1 MSFEISLRHRIG
13 ERDIALDLTSA
24 APLTALVGPSGA
36 GKTTVLNC
44 IAGLARPVAGRIAVS
59 GETLFDSTAGTD
71 LPPERRRAGYVF
83 QDFRLFPHL
92 KVAANLAYGERLARP
107 EGRWIERDEVTG
119 LLGIGHLLGRW
130 PATLS
135 GGEMRRVAI
144 GRALLSGPRFLL
156 LDEPFASLD
165 AARAEALMQLVE
177 RIRDELAVPILLVS
191 HDREEVERLAGEV
204 AALAWLPA

>member
-1 MSFEISLRHRIG
+1 MSFEVSLDHRVG
-13 ERDIALDLTSA
+13 ERHIALAFASD
-24 APLTALVGPSGA
+24 APLTALVGASGA

-44 IAGLARPVAGRIAVS
+44 IAGLIRPERGRIAVA
-59 GETLFDSTAGTD
+59 GTTLFDSGTGVQ

-92 KVAANLAYGERLARP
+92 RVGANLAYGERLARI
-107 EGRWIERDEVTG
+107 EDRWIPRDEVTR
-119 LLGIGHLLGRW
+119 LLGIGHLLARW

-144 GRALLSGPRFLL
+144 GRALLAGPRFLL

-165 AARAEALMQLVE
+165 AERAEALMGLVE
-177 RIRDELAVPILLVS
+177 RIRDELRVPILLVS
-191 HDREEVERLAGEV
+191 HDRAEVDRLAGRVVTLE
-204 AALAWLPA
+204 